1 MYYCFIKETEEM
13 LGQLSIFLTKLHLAH
28 YCFHDQVY
36 YQVHLSGL
44 IFVHAVRDM
53 RTLNFS
59 RFDIVKMN
67 THVLLLL
74 LPPRNLIFASFV

>member
-1 MYYCFIKETEEM
+1 MYYCNIETEGM
-13 LGQLSIFLTKLHLAH
+13 LGQSSTFWTKLHLAH
-28 YCFHDQVY
+28 YSFHDQVY
-36 YQVHLSGL
+36 YQVHHLSGL
-44 IFVHAVRDM
+44 IFVHAIRDM

-59 RFDIVKMN
+59 RFDIIKMN